1 MNRGFI
7 NDEITS
13 FLTYGVFRRT
23 PNSMIDTSSES
34 PVGKGKYSSGGTKFS
49 IIYQQSHP
57 ARRQKH
63 DLPTVLPIKN
73 AAEPQSD
80 SKILIKFI
88 NFSPSALDFADFF
101 IYL

>member
-1 MNRGFI
+1 M
-7 NDEITS
+7 
-13 FLTYGVFRRT
+13 RRQAGCF
-23 PNSMIDTSSES
+23 MAKIDS
-34 PVGKGKYSSGGTKFS
+34 GARKYSSGGTKFS